1 MIYYIYDELGMI
13 RQVKS
18 KTEAQYLVSL
28 RPDWKIV
35 AKKVL
40 AAEIAGV
47 TYESH
52 NAASAARD
60 SQQHGQGAQQ
70 IRPKGR
76 PVRHPADG

>member
-28 RPDWKIV
+28 RPEWKIV

-40 AAEIAGV
+40 KKVIKFEDA
-47 TYESH
+47 
-52 NAASAARD
+52 
-60 SQQHGQGAQQ
+60 
-70 IRPKGR
+70 PF
-76 PVRHPADG
+76 

>member
-35 AKKVL
+35 AKKIVKPIIKFEEAL
-40 AAEIAGV
+40 F
-47 TYESH
+47 
-52 NAASAARD
+52 
-60 SQQHGQGAQQ
+60 
-70 IRPKGR
+70 
-76 PVRHPADG
+76 